1 VQRALKDQKEW
12 LVKMLN
18 VMKKE
23 LVEKP
28 ELLA

>member
-28 ELLA
+28 EVLA